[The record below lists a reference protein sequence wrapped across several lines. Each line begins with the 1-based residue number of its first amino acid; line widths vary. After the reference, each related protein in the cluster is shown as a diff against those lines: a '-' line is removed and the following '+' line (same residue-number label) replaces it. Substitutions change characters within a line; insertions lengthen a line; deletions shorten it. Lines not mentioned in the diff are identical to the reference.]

1 MTAVLYARPMTTQP
15 EAAPAEPSTARQ
27 RDLVALLAAL
37 ALAVVLAR
45 IVSTLTLR
53 GAVPGP
59 VLQVLVGDVAVWVP
73 LVFGIVW
80 VVRRTGRDLFGRF
93 RVELGDLVFA
103 LGIVILTRVFDAVLA
118 LAFTGTTGL
127 VPPPSLGT
135 PDVGLLLV
143 SAIGIVL
150 VSPVLEETF
159 FRGLFQRLL
168 ATELTPRTRWL
179 AVLLTA
185 FLFALAHL
193 FLGSATTTVG
203 GFQVFLTTFVLG
215 VLTGTLVAMTN
226 RVGGAIVAHVLFN
239 LVAVVATWPR

>member
-1 MTAVLYARPMTTQP
+1 MTTQP
-15 EAAPAEPSTARQ
+15 EAAPTEPSTDRQ
-27 RDLVALLAAL
+27 RDLVALLIAL
-37 ALAVVLAR
+37 VLAVVLAR

-59 VLQVLVGDVAVWVP
+59 VLQVLVGNVAVWLP

-80 VVRRTGRDLFGRF
+80 VVRRTGRDQFGRI
-93 RVELGDLVFA
+93 RVDIGDLVFA
-103 LGIVILTRVFDAVLA
+103 LGIVILTRVFDAVLS
-118 LAFTGTTGL
+118 LSFSGTTGL
-127 VPPPSLGT
+127 VPAPSLGP

-150 VSPVLEETF
+150 VSPVLEELF

-168 ATELTPRTRWL
+168 AAELTPRTRWL

-185 FLFALAHL
+185 FLFALSHL
-193 FLGSATTTVG
+193 FLGSATTTLG

-215 VLTGTLVAMTN
+215 LLTGTLVAVTN
-226 RVGGAIVAHVLFN
+226 RIGGAIVAHVVFN